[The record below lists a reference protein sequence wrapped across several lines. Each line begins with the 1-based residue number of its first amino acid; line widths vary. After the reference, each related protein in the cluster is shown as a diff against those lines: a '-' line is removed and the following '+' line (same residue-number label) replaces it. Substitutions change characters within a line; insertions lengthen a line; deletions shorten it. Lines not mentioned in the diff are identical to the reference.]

1 MTILI
6 SDRSARTSVLLAAA
20 MLMSVKSPVAAA
32 AEGKPLVLSTVERFD
47 VDAAPW
53 ALDYDERRT
62 AVSYGPPKRGKK
74 GKVLRW

>member
-6 SDRSARTSVLLAAA
+6 GDRSARTSVLVAAA
-20 MLMSVKSPVAAA
+20 LLLSMKSPVAAA
-32 AEGKPLVLSTVERFD
+32 AEGNPLVLAARERFD
-47 VDAAPW
+47 FEDGPW
-53 ALDYDERRT
+53 IADYDDCRT